1 LTSRIATPLAA
12 LLLCSCAAVGPN
24 FAPPQG
30 PAASGFAMK
39 GDAQPTSVALAD
51 DAAPAARWWRNLGS
65 ADLDRVMDQAL
76 GDSPTLAEADA
87 ALTAAQQDAIA
98 AGAQLGPQG
107 SLNAAVSRDRINLAA
122 YGFTEF
128 PKPTVNLYSVGGTVS
143 YDLDLFGGRRRAA
156 ESARAKAQAEGFR
169 AGAAYLTLTGDV
181 AMQAVQIAS
190 LRAQIA
196 AANAVLADDR
206 DNLALARK
214 ALDAGSEAPS
224 AQVSVSA
231 QLAEDQASIP
241 ALTSAL
247 AQARHA
253 LAVLVGHAPS
263 DWSAP
268 DFDLSDLKPPAAIPI
283 ELPSQLARRRPD
295 ILAAEADLHAAT
307 ADVGVQEAKLYP
319 DITLNAG
326 LTQTALT
333 PQKILDY
340 GFSGWNVGPGLS
352 LPILGRGGLKAEQG
366 AAQAQAR
373 AAFARYQQTVLT
385 AFGQVA
391 DVLQG
396 LASDDEALAA
406 QTQAQSLAQKNLG
419 NARFAYA
426 HGGATLLDVTDAQRG
441 LSRAR
446 IAYAQ
451 AEGRRLADVV
461 RLYMAT
467 GADWTERSAETAKS
481 SADSPL

>member
-1 LTSRIATPLAA
+1 MPLAA
-12 LLLCSCAAVGPN
+12 LLLSSCAAVGPN
-24 FAPPQG
+24 FAPPQA

-39 GDAQPTSVALAD
+39 GDAQPQSIVLAD
-51 DAAPAARWWRNLGS
+51 AAAPAGHWWRNLGS
-65 ADLDRVMDQAL
+65 ADLDRVMDRAL
-76 GDSPTLAEADA
+76 ADSPTLAQADA
-87 ALTAAQQDAIA
+87 ALEAARQEAIA

-128 PKPTVNLYSVGGTVS
+128 PNPTVNLYSVGGAVS

-156 ESARAKAQAEGFR
+156 EGAQAKAMAEGFR

-196 AANAVLADDR
+196 AANAVIADDR
-206 DNLALARK
+206 ENLDLARK
-214 ALDAGSEAPS
+214 ALAAGAEAPS

-231 QLAEDQASIP
+231 QLAEDQAALP
-241 ALTSAL
+241 ALTNAL

-253 LAVLVGHAPS
+253 LAVLVGRAPS
-263 DWSAP
+263 DWTAP
-268 DFDLSDLKPPAAIPI
+268 DFDLADLKAPTSIPL
-283 ELPSQLARRRPD
+283 ELPSQLAHRRPD

-326 LTQTALT
+326 LTQTSLT
-333 PQKILDY
+333 PDKIVDY

-373 AAFARYQQTVLT
+373 AAFSRYQQTVLK

-391 DVLQG
+391 DALQG
-396 LASDDEALAA
+396 LAGDDQALAA
-406 QTQAQSLAQKNLG
+406 ETDAQSLAQKNLD
-419 NARFAYA
+419 NARFAYS

-441 LSRAR
+441 LNRAR
-446 IAYAQ
+446 IAFAQ
-451 AEGRRLADVV
+451 AQGRRLADVV
-461 RLYMAT
+461 RLYLAT
-467 GADWTERSAETAKS
+467 GADWSERAAKS
-481 SADSPL
+481 AG